1 MDAED
6 NPANEPPFDP
16 LTSPAWMFEEDDE
29 ILLAPPLEEF
39 FSDVAAAR
47 SPGPVAP
54 PPKMDEII
62 SGGYTGWVPII
73 RAGES
78 LAEAQA
84 RAEQTKQ
91 LEIDSVEI
99 VEVTEVKVS
108 STSESVAPESEV
120 KNYGS
125 VPIVDDPD
133 LVSSPSQALDQAR
146 KRIAAMRASLQLNL
160 NQVAE
165 SFAHPIFTPPA
176 TVVAAQQP
184 AAVQQAVTT
193 ATQPE
198 AQPVANSTP
207 EITQDISTAPN
218 SSVQDPS
225 ARRQS
230 NEPISG
236 TAFTTDGQQNS
247 EPKFEAPQA
256 TRFFIPTET
265 QTQPETEVQAAPTD
279 HSLEL
284 MIMRDEIKDL
294 RDRLDASQK
303 LIEELMHRLAN
314 LAELALKR

>member
-1 MDAED
+1 MAAD
-6 NPANEPPFDP
+6 NNPEPEIPVDP
-16 LTSPAWMFEEDDE
+16 LTAPAWMFEEDDD
-29 ILLAPPLEEF
+29 ISLAPPLEDF

-47 SPGPVAP
+47 SPGPAAP
-54 PPKMDEII
+54 PPKIDEII

-84 RAEQTKQ
+84 RAEQAQSEKV
-91 LEIDSVEI
+91 SVE
-99 VEVTEVKVS
+99 VEDVIEVQVS
-108 STSESVAPESEV
+108 HVSESDSPAPQTASYV
-120 KNYGS
+120 S
-125 VPIVDDPD
+125 TPIVDDPD
-133 LVSSPSQALDQAR
+133 LVTSPAQALDQAR

-176 TVVAAQQP
+176 HVASSPEQTTVSNEASAPTAQPFESLVAP
-184 AAVQQAVTT
+184 AAPEPVQAEATPTHNLSSGTNSQAATT
-193 ATQPE
+193 AP
-198 AQPVANSTP
+198 P
-207 EITQDISTAPN
+207 
-218 SSVQDPS
+218 
-225 ARRQS
+225 
-230 NEPISG
+230 
-236 TAFTTDGQQNS
+236 QQVS
-247 EPKFEAPQA
+247 EPTFEIPQA
-256 TRFFIPTET
+256 TRIFTPTET
-265 QTQPETEVQAAPTD
+265 QTQPEMQVQSAPAD

>member
-1 MDAED
+1 MAAD
-6 NPANEPPFDP
+6 NNPENETPVDP
-16 LTSPAWMFEEDDE
+16 LTSPAWMFEEDDD
-29 ILLAPPLEEF
+29 ISLAPPLEEF

-47 SPGPVAP
+47 SPGPAAP

-84 RAEQTKQ
+84 RAEQAKNKKVET
-91 LEIDSVEI
+91 ISVE
-99 VEVTEVKVS
+99 VEDVIEVQISQVRESDSPAPQTASYVS
-108 STSESVAPESEV
+108 T
-120 KNYGS
+120 
-125 VPIVDDPD
+125 PIVDDPD
-133 LVSSPSQALDQAR
+133 LVSSPAQALDQAR

-176 TVVAAQQP
+176 PVASPPEQTMVSNEASAPTGQP
-184 AAVQQAVTT
+184 NESLVAPSAPESVQAEATPTENLSSDLNSQTATT
-193 ATQPE
+193 APPPQ
-198 AQPVANSTP
+198 V
-207 EITQDISTAPN
+207 
-218 SSVQDPS
+218 
-225 ARRQS
+225 
-230 NEPISG
+230 
-236 TAFTTDGQQNS
+236 S
-247 EPKFEAPQA
+247 EPTSEIPQA
-256 TRFFIPTET
+256 TRFFTPTES
-265 QTQPETEVQAAPTD
+265 QTQPETQVQSAPAD